1 VGNLTVHVKRFH
13 KEGYELLVQKKKS
26 IVLLRQEAASSR
38 PPQEK
43 RKIDHSVKV
52 KIDEKPI
59 IDGCVSL
66 VTESRRP
73 FKMLDDK
80 GFRMMLDPL
89 LEGLGGSL
97 TIGETGVYRDT
108 GSKGTV
114 GGKIV
119 DINKIKTNFSM
130 LFQYVYSTLA

>member
-1 VGNLTVHVKRFH
+1 MVVLVWLQKVGVH
-13 KEGYELLVQKKKS
+13 
-26 IVLLRQEAASSR
+26 LRCS
-38 PPQEK
+38 
-43 RKIDHSVKV
+43 
-52 KIDEKPI
+52 
-59 IDGCVSL
+59 
-66 VTESRRP
+66 
-73 FKMLDDK
+73 
-80 GFRMMLDPL
+80 L